1 MGVMVHALDA
11 TESEHRPW
19 MAGSVRADIISDRMS
34 VSLIFREKGTNAFG
48 GGGVVLN
55 PLHTSVF
62 CFYGGDGGTRGKL
75 CHPPGATATCVPGCQ
90 ESAADDWCDAS
101 SATTSWCDGLPWHR
115 EDMGLGVRLDAF
127 KAEYNEAVVDAS
139 YWNAQLP
146 LSIDALIATPNDPR
160 AEAMYREFLRLYH
173 LTADD
178 VPLVVFNK
186 AQRDCPFELYGKRAA
201 ENPDVRL
208 GYRCV
213 GMGCGDLAM
222 SPSAAPPTSC
232 S

>member
-1 MGVMVHALDA
+1 
-11 TESEHRPW
+11 
-19 MAGSVRADIISDRMS
+19 
-34 VSLIFREKGTNAFG
+34 
-48 GGGVVLN
+48 
-55 PLHTSVF
+55 
-62 CFYGGDGGTRGKL
+62 
-75 CHPPGATATCVPGCQ
+75 
-90 ESAADDWCDAS
+90 
-101 SATTSWCDGLPWHR
+101 
-115 EDMGLGVRLDAF
+115 MGLGVRLDAF